1 MPHDIIGGLVMGT
14 GIETSSHKYGL
25 FQHICREFEI
35 VSADGEILICNK
47 VGLLKKFTWIRNA
60 HAVQFKLIYSQ
71 EQNIDL
77 FNCIPWSYGT
87 LGFLTSVK
95 LQIIPALR

>member
-47 VGLLKKFTWIRNA
+47 VGLLKKFT
-60 HAVQFKLIYSQ
+60 
-71 EQNIDL
+71 
-77 FNCIPWSYGT
+77 
-87 LGFLTSVK
+87 
-95 LQIIPALR
+95 